1 MYTMKSIENEHNQI
15 ISGHLNPAVVI
26 GMVANRIGF
35 IHSNSLLHL
44 FSKSIDDMDRYESE
58 IDAGLDKINR
68 DIETIRTRLVN
79 PDIIDKLDIFHDSW
93 KLYMKI
99 WHEQVMPMSRAN
111 LDMNVFEL
119 SRKRGVAGSAEL
131 EAVNKLNEL
140 LNMVVSEADHR
151 LNVSERLY
159 RKRLHVLLAVSL
171 GVIILGLFIGIRQSA
186 LIARP
191 VNAVASA
198 AKRLTKGDLDQRI
211 DVKTGDEIEIL
222 ADSFNVMAGKL
233 KQKINKLH
241 NEINI
246 RKQAEEDLKE
256 YRNLL
261 EEKVKERTQDLQ
273 EREAKL
279 RAIYEAAQDVS
290 LIIID
295 VQDPDMPILEFSP
308 GAENIF
314 GYHRSE
320 IKGTPVS
327 VLHLPKDTA
336 RFPAAFQQMKDGGGG
351 YGEEITMIR
360 KTGEKF
366 IALSSTYPLYNKKK
380 EMYAVLSVHI
390 DIDKQKKLQAQLN
403 HSQKLEAIGSLAG
416 GIAHDFNNIL
426 SAIIGYAQLAM
437 DQLPK
442 ESPVQADLAQVYK
455 AGERAK
461 DLVMQILS
469 FSRQQEKN
477 AAPVQIRPI
486 IKEVLKFL
494 KSTLPASI
502 DIRQQIAPDT
512 GMILVDPTQ
521 IHQVLMNLCTN
532 AAHAMDNTGGTLTV
546 GLDTVHG
553 IIQAYRGAITVYS
566 EPGRGATFHTYF
578 PVIQNEAASPPDSTG
593 AAPVSGGNAA
603 ILFVDDEPA
612 IANLGKQLLESLG
625 YQVDS
630 CTDPRDALAQVR
642 QHPDRFDLVITDLTM
657 PGMNGDR
664 LAAELMTIRPDLPV
678 ILCSGFSMTLSKEE
692 AAAAG
697 INAFVMKP
705 LLKNKLAAV
714 IHQVLGDAHP

>member
-1 MYTMKSIENEHNQI
+1 MGNLRRCKLAFNIRTKIIGGYAVIVLLVALVGFAGMYTMKSIENEHNEI
-15 ISGHLNPAVVI
+15 ISGHLNPAVI
-26 GMVANRIGF
+26 TGMVANRIGF

-44 FSKSIDDMDRYESE
+44 FSKSIDDMGRYESE
-58 IDAGLDKINR
+58 IDAGQDKINR
-68 DIETIRTRLVN
+68 DIETIRTLLVN
-79 PDIIDKLDIFHDSW
+79 PDIIDKLDTFHDSW

-99 WHEQVMPMSRAN
+99 WHEQVVPMSRAN
-111 LDMNVFEL
+111 LDKSVFEL
-119 SRKRGVAGSAEL
+119 SRKRGAAGSAEL
-131 EAVNKLNEL
+131 EAVNNLNEL
-140 LNMVVSEADHR
+140 LKMVVSEADHR
-151 LNVSERLY
+151 LSVSGRLY
-159 RKRLHVLLAVSL
+159 RKRLYVSLAVSL
-171 GVIILGLFIGIRQSA
+171 GVIILGLFIGIRQST

-241 NEINI
+241 SEINV

-256 YRNLL
+256 YRNQL
-261 EEKVKERTQDLQ
+261 EEKVKERTQDLE

-295 VQDPDMPILEFSP
+295 GQDPDMPILEFSP

-336 RFPAAFQQMKDGGGG
+336 RFPAVFQQMKDRGEGS
-351 YGEEITMIR
+351 GEEITMVR

-366 IALSSTYPLYNKKK
+366 FAMSSTYPLYNKKK

-390 DIDKQKKLQAQLN
+390 DIDKQKKLQVQLN

-426 SAIIGYAQLAM
+426 SAIIGYSQLAM
-437 DQLPK
+437 DRLPK
-442 ESPVQADLAQVYK
+442 DSPAQKDLAQVYK
-455 AGERAK
+455 AGERARN
-461 DLVMQILS
+461 LVMQILT
-469 FSRQQEKN
+469 FSRQKEQN
-477 AAPVQIRPI
+477 AAPIQIGPI

-494 KSTLPASI
+494 KATLPSSI
-502 DIRQQIAPDT
+502 EIRQEIMPDA
-512 GMILVDPTQ
+512 GHVLADPTQ

-532 AAHAMDNTGGTLTV
+532 AAHAMDQTGGELTV
-546 GLDTVHG
+546 TLSDVTLDQDAAETDPDLLPGKYLKLTVADTGHGIAPEILPKIFEPYFTTKKRGQGTGLGLATVHG
-553 IIQAYRGAITVYS
+553 IIKSYGGGITVS
-566 EPGRGATFHTYF
+566 STPGQGTTFDLYF
-578 PVIQNEAASPPDSTG
+578 PVIETPAESAPEKPAPATAAKSS
-593 AAPVSGGNAA
+593 AC
-603 ILFVDDEPA
+603 ILFVDDEPG
-612 IANLGKQLLESLG
+612 IADLGG
-625 YQVDS
+625 
-630 CTDPRDALAQVR
+630 
-642 QHPDRFDLVITDLTM
+642 
-657 PGMNGDR
+657 
-664 LAAELMTIRPDLPV
+664 
-678 ILCSGFSMTLSKEE
+678 
-692 AAAAG
+692 
-697 INAFVMKP
+697 
-705 LLKNKLAAV
+705 
-714 IHQVLGDAHP
+714 QVLGDKKA